1 MHQIAKRTI
10 IIGGDTEFVEL
21 LPDVLKMQARANAD
35 SVFNL
40 ARDEEEDVAKR
51 LGLKLQEVDIVLD
64 VDTLTKH
71 RNRVLALLKGII
83 EKTTPTLN
91 SIQAVYGRDMNIEFL
106 SEVLKF
112 CAEHRISCT
121 IIPATEVQSS
131 VEPSSLRRLLAT
143 GPYNVVEMIINR
155 NSVPETQFLRSS
167 RTFIPTGLPQTLFR
181 NKIVDEQYWYWDEKG
196 AALWLYLKDSKN
208 YPFFTETYEVLQ
220 SNVAHIRDIVFE
232 RLSQDRSAAIDVVT
246 LGVGSAEKE
255 LLIIR
260 AILDEYRRRRVRV
273 ESPLY
278 YIPLDISFPLLQNS
292 IRIMFSDSGIREQIE
307 KRNLVIRPI
316 LTDFLRTPG
325 QLIAT
330 PNEAKVITA
339 LGLLTNVSRTEALI
353 ALRNLMTDNML
364 LLIDAELIG
373 GRTDNDLIKEYS
385 GDEVSDFLYHPVDML
400 CASIPGESF
409 RTEVKGRLSDVSYD
423 CFKCYSRGAGKVIV
437 DVVDDDNI
445 SALEAK
451 YGVPEAAIRGFGS
464 LSDSENSKVIVI
476 IFKPEDKK
484 VTPIILGYSAKYEYR
499 ELKECLTTSGFTII
513 EEYLNNASEPTR
525 SSFGY
530 FLLRKT

>member
-1 MHQIAKRTI
+1 MHQIEKKTI
-10 IIGGDTEFVEL
+10 IIGGDTEFVDLLPEL
-21 LPDVLKMQARANAD
+21 LRMQVRGNPDC
-35 SVFNL
+35 VFNL
-40 ARDEEEDVAKR
+40 ASDQEDDVVKH

-64 VDTLTKH
+64 VDTLIGH
-71 RNRVLALLKGII
+71 RDRVLTLLKGII
-83 EKTTPTLN
+83 EKTTPTLS
-91 SIQAVYGRDMNIEFL
+91 SIQAMYRQDMNVEFL

-112 CAEHRISCT
+112 CAEHGIPCT
-121 IIPATEVQSS
+121 ITPDTEIQSL

-155 NSVPETQFLRSS
+155 NSVPETQFLKSS
-167 RTFIPTGLPQTLFR
+167 RTFIPTGLPQTLLR

-232 RLSQDRSAAIDVVT
+232 RLSQDRSATIDIVT

-255 LLIIR
+255 LLILK
-260 AILDEYRRRRVRV
+260 AMLDEYRRKGVRL
-273 ESPLY
+273 EPPMY
-278 YIPLDISFPLLQNS
+278 YIPMDISFPLLQNS
-292 IRIMFSDSGIREQIE
+292 IRIMFSDSGIRERIE

-339 LGLLTNVSRTEALI
+339 LGLLTNVSRKDALI
-353 ALRNLMTDNML
+353 ALHKLMGDNML

-373 GRTDNDLIKEYS
+373 GRSDNDLIKEYS
-385 GDEVSDFLYHPVDML
+385 SDEVSDFLYHPVDML
-400 CASIPGESF
+400 CNGTLGESF
-409 RTEVKGRLSDVSYD
+409 RTEVKGRLSEVSYD
-423 CFKCYSRGAGKVIV
+423 CFKFYSKGAGEVVV
-437 DVVDDDNI
+437 DVLDDDNMT
-445 SALEAK
+445 ALEAK
-451 YGVPEAAIRGFGS
+451 HGVPEADVRGFGR

-476 IFKPEDKK
+476 IFKPADKK
-484 VTPIILGYSAKYEYR
+484 ASPIILGYSTKYEYR
-499 ELKECLTTSGFTII
+499 ELKECLTTSGFALI
-513 EEYLNNASEPTR
+513 EEYLNNPSEPTK
-525 SSFGY
+525 SPFGY
-530 FLLRKT
+530 FLLRKV